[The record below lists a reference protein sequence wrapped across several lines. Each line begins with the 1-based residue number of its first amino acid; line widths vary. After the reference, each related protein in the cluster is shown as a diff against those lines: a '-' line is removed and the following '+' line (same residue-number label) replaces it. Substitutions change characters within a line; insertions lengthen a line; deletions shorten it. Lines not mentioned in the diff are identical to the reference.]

1 MKAIK
6 TMLKALRVLLGR
18 KADKKWVEDI
28 YLKKT
33 DTPNVEV
40 PVPDWDI
47 NDPDEGGYIKNR
59 IAYKEYRDYG
69 DNYHF
74 TFTNGTLT
82 GMKSDELRDN
92 PTGEYVKKYAT
103 ETTTKR
109 NFTLTNGYY
118 VSNNEKNQTS
128 ISYGTLKFNFEEST
142 AVRIDYEFKA
152 AYSSSDK
159 NIAVISNAGVTLSDD
174 ATYNSSDC
182 AKVLTASGGTQSGNI
197 TIYVPAGEQTVTFKY
212 IKQNTN
218 SITGNDYFK
227 LRAILPAK
235 TLKELFLKYIHT
247 PLRTALAS
255 KDYDYKM
262 IMVVEGKE
270 YDARMTYYYEGQ
282 GYNYIISD
290 GTYSGNDSHS
300 GKKYRISYSSGSPN
314 ESISITTGADE
325 DPLVMPTGSSTVIFK
340 KLFIKQLATEFAPN
354 GNVRNGTPVGSVIA
368 AGANDGK
375 GQNGLQAGYD
385 ATADGENSVAF
396 ARGNA
401 GGKQS
406 FAMPGGNA
414 SGYNSIA
421 ARRGQAT
428 GSNSIAIDG
437 ETGEFFGTSFS
448 TAAGDFAVVVGSDLK
463 ATHDNQYVIG
473 KYNLDE
479 DSAFTYGN
487 GGINNRSNAFMFKKD
502 GSAFFAGDVYANIE
516 KGLSSNA
523 KEGNK
528 LVTKFVMAESM
539 QVISDNFTQLGEAV
553 NSKLDAPATATAGQ
567 VIAVKTVD
575 ENGKIT
581 EVEAVDMTGGSGGT
595 PNAVKYVEQTLTDEQ
610 KSQARTNIG
619 AGTSSFSGSYNDL
632 TDAPERYTLPIAT
645 ANNLGGVKPAAKT
658 DAMTSAVGVD
668 ADGKLWSAAGGGE
681 WELIAHI
688 DVAADVANNI
698 TQWVYSNLPRY
709 KYIAYKKINL
719 KGSTETASGCHITI
733 NDEGYQPSGI
743 SYAKNNAV
751 ANGHGLIYVMPFGWG
766 HIRTSDAN
774 SPTNYSSGGLSV
786 MYNTQAMS
794 DNAITSIGIKG
805 NPTHRIASGEIW
817 LYGKKG

>member
-6 TMLKALRVLLGR
+6 TMLKALRLLLGR
-18 KADKKWVEDI
+18 KADKTWVEDT

-33 DTPNVEV
+33 DTPNVTV

-82 GMKSDELRDN
+82 GMKSDELEDSAV
-92 PTGEYVKKYAT
+92 GEYVKKYAT

-128 ISYGTLKFNFEEST
+128 ISYGTLKFNFGTST

-159 NIAVISNAGVTLSDD
+159 NIAVISKAGVTLSDD

-182 AKVLTASGGTQSGNI
+182 AKVLTASGGTQSGNV

-270 YDARMTYYYEGQ
+270 YDARMTSYYEGQ
-282 GYNYIISD
+282 GRDYIISD
-290 GTYSGNDSHS
+290 GTYNGDYGYY
-300 GKKYRISYSSGSPN
+300 GKKYRISYSGGSPN
-314 ESISITTGADE
+314 ASISITTGADE
-325 DPLVMPTGSSTVIFK
+325 DPLVMPTGSTTVIFK
-340 KLFIKQLATEFAPN
+340 KLYIKQLATEFAPN

-375 GQNGLQAGYD
+375 GQNGLQVGYG

-401 GGKQS
+401 GGEQS

-428 GSNSIAIDG
+428 GSNSIAIDRA
-437 ETGEFFGTSFS
+437 TGEFWNTGYS
-448 TAAGDFAVVVGSDLK
+448 TAAGDFAVAVGDSLN

-473 KYNLDE
+473 EYNLDE

-487 GGINNRSNAFMFKKD
+487 GKINKRSNAFMFKKD
-502 GSAFFAGDVYANIE
+502 GSAFFAGDVYANVE
-516 KGLSSNA
+516 KGLGSNA

-528 LVTKFVMAESM
+528 LVTNTE
-539 QVISDNFTQLGEAV
+539 LGTAV
-553 NSKLDAPATATAGQ
+553 NSKLDAPTTATAGQ

-575 ENGKIT
+575 EDGKIT
-581 EVEAVDMTGGSGGT
+581 EVEAVDMSGGSGGM
-595 PNAVKYVEQTLTDEQ
+595 PNAVQYVAQSLTDEQ
-610 KSQARTNIG
+610 KAQARENIG

-632 TDAPERYTLPIAT
+632 ADKPTIPEGYTLPVA
-645 ANNLGGVKPAAKT
+645 ASDVLGGVKPAAKT

-668 ADGKLWSAAGGGE
+668 ADGKLWSVAGGGE
-681 WELIAHI
+681 WELINSVTIPEDAEETNAFI
-688 DVAADVANNI
+688 FTTDKNGNSFA
-698 TQWVYSNLPRY
+698 
-709 KYIAYKKINL
+709 L
-719 KGSTETASGCHITI
+719 KTASFGYRYPAYTGESTI
-733 NDEGYQPSGI
+733 PGYCFARLNNGNGMIYTGLRMPDKEKAIGGVWTVDFSHGQQIEEGVTSNRYAPNDSEYTDSNPTFRKLYSMAREGTI
-743 SYAKNNAV
+743 S
-751 ANGHGLIYVMPFGWG
+751 
-766 HIRTSDAN
+766 
-774 SPTNYSSGGLSV
+774 
-786 MYNTQAMS
+786 
-794 DNAITSIGIKG
+794 SIGMQGALIFPGCKF
-805 NPTHRIASGEIW
+805 E
-817 LYGKKG
+817 LYGVRA

>member
-6 TMLKALRVLLGR
+6 TMLKALRLLLGR
-18 KADKKWVEDI
+18 KADKKWVEDT

-33 DTPNVEV
+33 DTPNLEV

-82 GMKSDELRDN
+82 GMKSDELKDSAV
-92 PTGEYVKKYAT
+92 GEYVKKYAT

-282 GYNYIISD
+282 GYDYIISD

-300 GKKYRISYSSGSPN
+300 GKKYRISYSGGSPN

-375 GQNGLQAGYD
+375 GQNGLQVGYN

-406 FAMPGGNA
+406 FAMQGGNA
-414 SGYNSIA
+414 SGDISIA

-428 GSNSIAIDG
+428 GSGSIAIG
-437 ETGEFFGTSFS
+437 GSSGEFFTENLP
-448 TAAGDFAVVVGSDLK
+448 TASGDFAVVVGNYLEASHDL
-463 ATHDNQYVIG
+463 QFVIG
-473 KYNLDE
+473 QHNIDE
-479 DSAFTYGN
+479 DCAFAYGN
-487 GGINNRSNAFMFKKD
+487 GKIGKKSNAFMIKKD
-502 GSAFFAGDVYANIE
+502 GSAFFAGDVYANVE
-516 KGLSSNA
+516 KGLGSNA

-528 LVTKFVMAESM
+528 LVTNTE
-539 QVISDNFTQLGEAV
+539 LGTAV
-553 NSKLDAPATATAGQ
+553 NPKLDAPTTATEGQ

-575 ENGKIT
+575 EDGKIT
-581 EVEAVDMTGGSGGT
+581 EVEAVDMSGGSGGT
-595 PNAVKYVEQTLTDEQ
+595 PNAVQYVAQSLTDEQ
-610 KSQARTNIG
+610 KAQARTNIG

-632 TDAPERYTLPIAT
+632 ADKPEGYTLPVAT
-645 ANNLGGVKPAAKT
+645 ADVLGGVKPAAKT

-668 ADGKLWSAAGGGE
+668 ADGKLWSAVGEGE

-719 KGSTETASGCHITI
+719 KGSTETASGCSI
-733 NDEGYQPSGI
+733 NINGNTYQPSGI

-766 HIRTSDAN
+766 HIRTVDAN
-774 SPTNYSSGGLSV
+774 SPTNYAMGGLSV
-786 MYNTQAMS
+786 MYNTQEIS
-794 DNAITSIGIKG
+794 DNAITSIRITGHSTYK
-805 NPTHRIASGEIW
+805 IASGEIW

>member
-6 TMLKALRVLLGR
+6 TMLKALRLLLGR
-18 KADKKWVEDI
+18 KADKTWVEDT

-82 GMKSDELRDN
+82 GMKSDELKDSAV
-92 PTGEYVKKYAT
+92 GEYVKKYAT

-282 GYNYIISD
+282 GYDYIISD

-300 GKKYRISYSSGSPN
+300 GKKYRISYSGGSPN

-375 GQNGLQAGYD
+375 GQNGLQVGYN

-406 FAMPGGNA
+406 FAMQGGNA
-414 SGYNSIA
+414 SGDISIA

-428 GSNSIAIDG
+428 GSGSIAIG
-437 ETGEFFGTSFS
+437 GSSGEFFTENLP
-448 TAAGDFAVVVGSDLK
+448 TASGDFAVVVGNYLEASHDL
-463 ATHDNQYVIG
+463 QFVIG
-473 KYNLDE
+473 QHNIDE
-479 DSAFTYGN
+479 DCAFAYGN
-487 GGINNRSNAFMFKKD
+487 GKINKKSNAFMIKKD
-502 GSAFFAGDVYANIE
+502 GSAFFTGDVYANVE
-516 KGLSSNA
+516 KGLGSNA

-528 LVTKFVMAESM
+528 LVTNTELE
-539 QVISDNFTQLGEAV
+539 TAV
-553 NSKLDAPATATAGQ
+553 NSKLDAPTTATTGQ

-595 PNAVKYVEQTLTDEQ
+595 PNAVQYVAQSLTDEQ
-610 KSQARTNIG
+610 KAQARTNIG

-632 TDAPERYTLPIAT
+632 TDKPTIPEGYTLPVAS
-645 ANNLGGVKPAAKT
+645 ADVLGGVKPAAKT

-668 ADGKLWSAAGGGE
+668 ADGKLWSAAGGGTLPKY
-681 WELIAHI
+681 ELIWEHTVTAEETSVNAI
-688 DVAADVANNI
+688 SITSAAYPKLTKCRGLVCEITAESNTTISPWIKLNINGAPVA
-698 TQWVYSNLPRY
+698 QFSGMSKELPRWGVAVNRLFGRWLGQSVY
-709 KYIAYKKINL
+709 NPQSENNNAAIVI
-719 KGSTETASGCHITI
+719 
-733 NDEGYQPSGI
+733 P
-743 SYAKNNAV
+743 SYAGVFNTTV
-751 ANGHGLIYVMPFGWG
+751 
-766 HIRTSDAN
+766 DADI
-774 SPTNYSSGGLSV
+774 SSLSV
-786 MYNTQAMS
+786 GSYMAWATEGQ
-794 DNAITSIGIKG
+794 IIRLWGC
-805 NPTHRIASGEIW
+805 E
-817 LYGKKG
+817 

>member
-18 KADKKWVEDI
+18 KADKKWVEDT

-74 TFTNGTLT
+74 MFTNGTLT
-82 GMKSDELRDN
+82 GMKSDELKDSAV
-92 PTGEYVKKYAT
+92 GEYVKKYAT
-103 ETTTKR
+103 ETATKR

-118 VSNNEKNQTS
+118 VSNNVKNQTS

-142 AVRIDYEFKA
+142 AVRIDYELYA
-152 AYSSSDK
+152 AYGYPASDN
-159 NIAVISNAGVTLSDD
+159 NIAVIGKVGENLSED
-174 ATYNSSDC
+174 ANYDVNKIT
-182 AKVLTASGGTQSGNI
+182 TAIPIPTNQTGKHSGST

-218 SITGNDYFK
+218 SITGTDYFK

-262 IMVVEGKE
+262 IMVVEGQE
-270 YDARMTYYYEGQ
+270 YDARMTSYYEGQ
-282 GYNYIISD
+282 GRDYIISD
-290 GTYSGNDSHS
+290 GTYNGDYSYY
-300 GKKYRISYSSGSPN
+300 GKKYRISYSGGYPN

-325 DPLVMPTGSSTVIFK
+325 DPLVMPTGSTTVIFK
-340 KLFIKQLATEFAPN
+340 KLYVKQLATEFAPN
-354 GNVRNGTPVGSVIA
+354 GNVKNGTPLGSVVA

-375 GQNGLQAGYD
+375 GQNGLQVGYD

-401 GGKQS
+401 GGEQS

-437 ETGEFFGTSFS
+437 ATGEFLGTGYS
-448 TAAGDFAVVVGSDLK
+448 TAAGNFAVAVGDSLK

-473 KYNLDE
+473 EYNLDE

-487 GGINNRSNAFMFKKD
+487 GGINKRSNAFMIKKD
-502 GSAFFAGDVYANIE
+502 GSAFFAGDVYANVE

-528 LVTKFVMAESM
+528 LVTNTE
-539 QVISDNFTQLGEAV
+539 LGTAV
-553 NSKLDAPATATAGQ
+553 NSKLDAPTTATTGQ

-575 ENGKIT
+575 ENGKVT
-581 EVEAVDMTGGSGGT
+581 EVEAVDMSGGSGGT
-595 PNAVKYVEQTLTDEQ
+595 QTVTWHDWIDKIVSDDGENAFDFSTGNDNTTLEGHKCKGIMVYSPSASSAASDIAGTMIINGKYTYQLPIFARNNSGILYLCVLRRDDGLNVIYRGRDTDIGFSIAQSVSIAKNGSTLGTTGKFYAQCALFEDINGEIQSMDEFIQTLTI
-610 KSQARTNIG
+610 ST
-619 AGTSSFSGSYNDL
+619 
-632 TDAPERYTLPIAT
+632 TDVI
-645 ANNLGGVKPAAKT
+645 K
-658 DAMTSAVGVD
+658 
-668 ADGKLWSAAGGGE
+668 
-681 WELIAHI
+681 
-688 DVAADVANNI
+688 
-698 TQWVYSNLPRY
+698 
-709 KYIAYKKINL
+709 
-719 KGSTETASGCHITI
+719 
-733 NDEGYQPSGI
+733 SGI
-743 SYAKNNAV
+743 RFVVKA
-751 ANGHGLIYVMPFGWG
+751 LW
-766 HIRTSDAN
+766 
-774 SPTNYSSGGLSV
+774 
-786 MYNTQAMS
+786 
-794 DNAITSIGIKG
+794 
-805 NPTHRIASGEIW
+805 
-817 LYGKKG
+817 